1 MGKQMFTNGNRD
13 VRIKLVHVDLGYLW
27 NDLAWVLV
35 NWSTH
40 LVQCHISIPPENVK
54 CDTGLKWVNQLTNTH
69 ARSFI
74 NRKRRKTSSYL
85 KIKEKNVALFIK
97 RNYVIV
103 VPWWSDY
110 HYCTTSFSKG
120 WNQLLHKFIQ
130 IMLTVCQ
137 GFVMVR
143 TFDKSSGWK

>member
-27 NDLAWVLV
+27 MTLHGYWLTDQPI
-35 NWSTH
+35 

-54 CDTGLKWVNQLTNTH
+54 CDTGLKWVNQLMNTH

-120 WNQLLHKFIQ
+120 WNQLLHKFKS
-130 IMLTVCQ
+130 CSRC
-137 GFVMVR
+137 VR
-143 TFDKSSGWK
+143 GLWW